1 MVENAK
7 ILVIDDDESIRHT
20 MKAILEHEGY
30 RVECAINGKEA
41 LAKTKVNSYDL
52 ALIDIRL
59 PDMEGTELLAKMNKT
74 TSGMVKFFV
83 TGFPSVKN
91 AMDAVNLGADG
102 YFLKPIEFDKFLDR
116 IKTELK
122 KKKEAKDFDESK
134 IADFIKTRVKELI
147 NVEK

>member
-1 MVENAK
+1 MVENEK

-20 MKAILEHEGY
+20 MKAILEQEGY
-30 RVECAINGKEA
+30 SVECAINGNEA

-52 ALIDIRL
+52 ALIDIKL

-74 TSGMVKFFV
+74 TSGMIKFFV
-83 TGFPSVKN
+83 TGFPSLKN

-122 KKKEAKDFDESK
+122 KKKEAKEIDERK

>member
-1 MVENAK
+1 MVANEK

-20 MKAILEHEGY
+20 MKAILEKEGY
-30 RVECAINGKEA
+30 KVECAINGNEA
-41 LAKTKVNSYDL
+41 LAKAKNNSYDL

-59 PDMEGTELLAKMNKT
+59 PDMEGTELLAKMNQT
-74 TSGMVKFFV
+74 TSGMIKFFV
-83 TGFPSVKN
+83 TGFPSLKN

-102 YFLKPIEFDKFLDR
+102 YFLKPIEFDEFLNR

-122 KKKEAKDFDESK
+122 KKKESNEIDESK

-147 NVEK
+147 NVET